1 MRKRFEQEHELDAVL
16 IPDVKIDQK
25 SRHELPQLLSGLQYV
40 FVTPSLNEQVF
51 EILENKILSG
61 KKKTGRLGMSL
72 WEILV
77 LGVMRLNL
85 DNSCRVTRY

>member
-1 MRKRFEQEHELDAVL
+1 MKKRFEQEHELDAVL

-61 KKKTGRLGMSL
+61 KKKQG
-72 WEILV
+72 
-77 LGVMRLNL
+77 
-85 DNSCRVTRY
+85 D